1 MDRLGVWGDRSMGD
15 WGRGIVF
22 RVLAATI
29 CVIAAVWLALWYFI
43 PAPPTTITIAAGIKN
58 GAFDHIAELYRERLA
73 RHHVTLDVRFTAGAV
88 ENVGLI
94 NDPKSG
100 VAAALLFMGA
110 TDGARSPELVSL
122 GRINY
127 APFWIFYKGSET
139 LDRLTQLKGK
149 RINVPPVIRPVA
161 NQVLNAHG
169 ITAENTTMLATVGPI
184 GVKSLRD
191 GEVDATFLP
200 PIDMGSPLVQ
210 GLLRDP
216 SVRLMNL
223 AQADTITR
231 LFPYLHKVILTQGV
245 VDLEKNIPS
254 TDVNLV
260 ASTDVVVVRSDL
272 HPELKLLLAR
282 TLQEVHGSAGIFQR
296 AGEFPTQ
303 IDPEF
308 PMAEEVLDF
317 YRNGPSFL
325 QRYLPFWMINYA
337 KRVAAILVAAVAIVI
352 PLFTY
357 GPKLYDWLLQSQLRR
372 LYRRL
377 RVVEDKMLDDLTAP
391 QVAALQGD
399 VDGISR
405 AARILPLRHSDLFF
419 PLIMHIDLVR
429 TRLAGR
435 LVGLRGERA
444 A

>member
-1 MDRLGVWGDRSMGD
+1 MGD

-139 LDRLTQLKGK
+139 LDRLTQLRGK

-184 GVKSLRD
+184 GAKSLRD

-337 KRVAAILVAAVAIVI
+337 KRIAAILVAAVAIVI
-352 PLFTY
+352 PVFTY
-357 GPKLYDWLLQSQLRR
+357 TPRLYAWLVNLRLTR

-377 RVVEDKMLDDLTAP
+377 RFIEADMQKTLTSNGAAVLRADLESI
-391 QVAALQGD
+391 D
-399 VDGISR
+399 R
-405 AARILPLRHSDLFF
+405 ASRILPVGHSDHFF
-419 PLIMHIDLVR
+419 ALRIHIKDLR
-429 TRLAGR
+429 TELARRLAELGGEGA
-435 LVGLRGERA
+435 VRG
-444 A
+444 